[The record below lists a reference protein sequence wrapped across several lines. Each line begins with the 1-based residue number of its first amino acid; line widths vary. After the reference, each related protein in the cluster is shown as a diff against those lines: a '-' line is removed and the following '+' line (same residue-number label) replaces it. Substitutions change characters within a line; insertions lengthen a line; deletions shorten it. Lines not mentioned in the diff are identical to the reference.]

1 MNGSDQ
7 AICLCGAIDINS
19 MEVVELLFVPV
30 RQVPVDAEVFRAQVV
45 PFVGIGIVGNC
56 VVVDVLACHEA
67 AGDLDEL
74 AGVDLGG
81 SADFLAILS
90 WNPASSHDQGGSVDA
105 DGVFLHAQCALHR
118 DLTALIAVEG
128 VDYVEARHLFS
139 IDCLVAWD
147 QYLFRVVELSEDEV
161 GSEPMVHS
169 PFFLGHA
176 PPTEVH
182 LLPGCAICHSLLE
195 LIVSL

>member
-1 MNGSDQ
+1 
-7 AICLCGAIDINS
+7 

-30 RQVPVDAEVFRAQVV
+30 RQVPVDAEIFWAQVV
-45 PFVGIGIVGNC
+45 PFVGVGIVGNI
-56 VVVDVLACHEA
+56 VVVDVLALHEA

-90 WNPASSHDQGGSVDA
+90 WNPASSHAQSGSVDT
-105 DGVFLHAQCALHR
+105 DGVRLEAQCALHR
-118 DLTALIAVEG
+118 DLTTFIAVEG
-128 VDYVEARHLFS
+128 VDYVEASHFRS
-139 IDCLVAWD
+139 IDCLVARD
-147 QYLFRVVELSEDEV
+147 QYFFRVVELSKDEV
-161 GSEPMVHS
+161 GSESMVHG

-182 LLPGCAICHSLLE
+182 LFPGCAICHSLSE